1 LREELGRRS
10 AEINALEQKAWA
22 SHEDVH
28 RERLENVRM
37 EAELARI
44 REEVERS
51 RCAERERTSEVE
63 RLAAELRKMELER
76 SDMAALLRSRE
87 DELARLGGQR
97 NGGTDRTEDEMRAKL
112 EQLHAR
118 ADDAAELAEQRQ
130 AQLEELRAERERLQ
144 QQVDERGTAA
154 TRIQSRLDVK
164 TLEVHQLS
172 GSLVDLQ
179 ARVEQQRTALAHDR
193 THAEALQRS
202 LERSAS
208 EQEGLRRRLRER
220 EQELET
226 LGSTRGVTSA
236 GDPAEGSELA
246 GIRRFELELEIR
258 VREQEIMVGL
268 LEAAEQRVWELTDA
282 EDRSAA
288 RFAASL
294 ARLEKYRE
302 QLEDTQGELEVTRK
316 LLAAAQARALEQER
330 LLASERAKLVRVGV
344 RADPANSS
352 GNDESIDSLFAELE
366 VGDHQMVDLKTP
378 PPVARGDKVR
388 SRR

>member
-1 LREELGRRS
+1 
-10 AEINALEQKAWA
+10 
-22 SHEDVH
+22 
-28 RERLENVRM
+28 
-37 EAELARI
+37 
-44 REEVERS
+44 
-51 RCAERERTSEVE
+51 
-63 RLAAELRKMELER
+63 
-76 SDMAALLRSRE
+76 
-87 DELARLGGQR
+87 
-97 NGGTDRTEDEMRAKL
+97 MRAKL